1 MSWEKNVLSFF
12 IVFKLNLTVN
22 GNRQQLGEKNEIL
35 SEMRNVGSGHMNA
48 FRVLVHSAALM

>member
-1 MSWEKNVLSFF
+1 MSWGKKNVLRCF

-48 FRVLVHSAALM
+48 FRVLVH